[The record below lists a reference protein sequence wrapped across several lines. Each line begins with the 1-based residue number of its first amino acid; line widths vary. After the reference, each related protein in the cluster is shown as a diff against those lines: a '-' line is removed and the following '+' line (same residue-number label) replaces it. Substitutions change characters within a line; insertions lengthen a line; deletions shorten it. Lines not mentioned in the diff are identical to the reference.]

1 MTACLEIRVAVRNAY
16 GRVGDTLN
24 LVCNASGSADLF
36 IEWYKGS
43 LKIVSTAFT
52 STADSAESVL
62 TFPNAQLS
70 NGSSSYLCKTGR
82 TDYPF
87 TIIATEATVG
97 SKAQFFNLFAALA

>member
-36 IEWYKGS
+36 IEWYKES

-52 STADSAESVL
+52 STTDSAESVL

-70 NGSSSYLCKTGR
+70 NGSRSYLCKTGR
-82 TDYPF
+82 TGYPF
-87 TIIATEATVG
+87 TIIAIEARIG